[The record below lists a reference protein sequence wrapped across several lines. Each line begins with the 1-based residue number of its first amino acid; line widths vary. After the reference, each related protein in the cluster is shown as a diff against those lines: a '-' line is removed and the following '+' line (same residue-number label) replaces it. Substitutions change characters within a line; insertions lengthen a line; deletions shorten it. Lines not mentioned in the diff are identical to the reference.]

1 MKKEY
6 QEYLNPT
13 FINKID
19 NLSLRAKLVVE
30 GFIIGMHKSPYHGF
44 SVEFSEHRPYG
55 FGDEIKY
62 IDWKLWG
69 KTDRFYIK
77 QFEEETN
84 LSCHLILDKS
94 LSMDYGSNELT
105 KFEYSK
111 SICAALSYLMIKQQ
125 DAVGLTTFD
134 DKIKKVIKPKSKTS
148 QLNLLLKTMHNS
160 STGGETN
167 ISNLLHGLAESIN
180 KKGLIILISDLLDD
194 EHKVMESLRH
204 FRYKGHE
211 IIVFHIVDPKEKD
224 LDFNQNMN
232 FIDLE
237 SNYNII
243 ADSRLVKENYNKAFK
258 KFSDYY
264 KNECLRDKIDYNLV
278 STSDSLDK
286 TLLQYLIKRSQINK

>member
-6 QEYLNPT
+6 QEYLNPSV
-13 FINKID
+13 INKID

-84 LSCHLILDKS
+84 LCCHLILDKS
-94 LSMDYGSNELT
+94 LSMDFGSDDLT
-105 KFEYSK
+105 KFQYSK
-111 SICAALSYLMIKQQ
+111 SISAALSYLMIKQQ

-134 DKIKKVIKPKSKTS
+134 EKINTIIKPKSKAS
-148 QLNLLLKTMHNS
+148 HLNLLLKTMHNS

-224 LDFNQNMN
+224 LDYNQNIN

-243 ADSRLVKENYNKAFK
+243 ADSRLVKENYNKAFQ

-286 TLLQYLIKRSQINK
+286 TLLKYLIKRSQLNK

>member
-278 STSDSLDK
+278 STSESLDK

>member
-6 QEYLNPT
+6 QEYLNPSV
-13 FINKID
+13 INKID

-84 LSCHLILDKS
+84 LSCHIILDKS
-94 LSMDYGSNELT
+94 LSMNFGSDKLT
-105 KFEYSK
+105 KFQYSK
-111 SICAALSYLMIKQQ
+111 SISAALSYLMIKQQ

-134 DKIKKVIKPKSKTS
+134 KKINTIIKPKSKIS
-148 QLNLLLKTMHNS
+148 HLNLLLKTMHNS

-194 EHKVMESLRH
+194 EFKVMESLRH

-211 IIVFHIVDPKEKD
+211 IIVFHIVDPKERD
-224 LDFNQNMN
+224 LDYNQNMN

-243 ADSRLVKENYNKAFK
+243 AKLA
-258 KFSDYY
+258 
-264 KNECLRDKIDYNLV
+264 
-278 STSDSLDK
+278 
-286 TLLQYLIKRSQINK
+286 